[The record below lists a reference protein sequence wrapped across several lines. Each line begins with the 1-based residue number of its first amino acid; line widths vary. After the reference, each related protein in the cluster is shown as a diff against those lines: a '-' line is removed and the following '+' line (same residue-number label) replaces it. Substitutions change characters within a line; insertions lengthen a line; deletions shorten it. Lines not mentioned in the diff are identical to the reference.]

1 MVNCEDLRC
10 SDIDSLYRPPSLQDD
25 LMGFRIYRIVA
36 SFPSHLAL
44 ARESMRGI
52 RKRETNV
59 TLQLQ
64 SPLRDT
70 TVEFTAMRLLQ
81 ELMLNPNAIPS
92 MT

>member
-1 MVNCEDLRC
+1 
-10 SDIDSLYRPPSLQDD
+10 
-25 LMGFRIYRIVA
+25 
-36 SFPSHLAL
+36 
-44 ARESMRGI
+44 MRGI

-64 SPLRDT
+64 VPFAIQLLR
-70 TVEFTAMRLLQ
+70 FTAMQLLQ